1 MKLAKRMDEQIAP
14 ISFTVVFHSVV
25 HLLGIFIILMWPYSW
40 KLGSFSQSVTAPP
53 FALILW
59 ISICSIVW
67 TSLRLFACRPV
78 KSPLLILILIPIC
91 ISAGT
96 IKYANTVMKCTDA
109 GYEMLEEDLRLV
121 TERIQ
126 ELKDQPHRAM
136 WEIEY
141 RDQLVEELR

>member
-1 MKLAKRMDEQIAP
+1 MDEQIAP

-25 HLLGIFIILMWPYSW
+25 HLLGIFTILMWPNSW
-40 KLGSFSQSVTAPP
+40 KLGSFSQSASAPP
-53 FALILW
+53 FSLILW
-59 ISICSIVW
+59 ISICSLVW

-78 KSPLLILILIPIC
+78 KSPVFILILIPMC
-91 ISAGT
+91 ISEGT
-96 IKYANTVMKCTDA
+96 IKYANTVIKCTDA

-126 ELKDQPHRAM
+126 ELKDQPHRAR